1 MSGRHVLVWL
11 TFGVA
16 LAGLVWIGAGAPWPR

>member
-1 MSGRHVLVWL
+1 MIGRWVITLAGL
-11 TFGVA
+11 LL